1 MRAAPH
7 GAIPANDG
15 HRGMTESTAMTQI
28 RKRLVGGEI
37 LEVAI
42 GDRFG
47 YVQFIGQHPQ
57 YGDAIL
63 VSPALHARQAH
74 FATGFFSSGYVTF
87 YPAGISVSNK
97 VVEVVAQSSPPKL
110 PKHFRRPRGKP
121 DNGAVAT
128 WVIEGGW
135 REVVRQGLTDDE
147 RRMPIADVWNHESLR
162 ERISK
167 GWTPQTDTNSLSV

>member
-1 MRAAPH
+1 MAQ
-7 GAIPANDG
+7 
-15 HRGMTESTAMTQI
+15 QI

-37 LEVAI
+37 LEVTI

-63 VSPALHARQAH
+63 VSPALHSRQAH
-74 FATGFFSSGYVTF
+74 FATGFFSAAYVTF
-87 YPAGISVSNK
+87 YPAGIAVSNK

-110 PKHFRRPRGKP
+110 PRRFRRPKGRAGE
-121 DNGAVAT
+121 GAVAS

-135 REVVRQGLTDDE
+135 REVVRQNLTDEE
-147 RRMPIADVWNHESLR
+147 RHMPIADVWDHAFLR
-162 ERISK
+162 ERIAN
-167 GWTPQTDTNSLSV
+167 GWTPQTDSSSLSA